1 MSGTVSEELYRI
13 RIQGSPGFYTNA
25 RSALTANSTFAHL
38 MHRLGHHDMRDKVK
52 PAGDAFET
60 IIAAYRNETSAE
72 AFQQWFR
79 DNFTQLIHVACAA
92 YDSWMNLSMPRSKG
106 SGGSVK
112 QRRLLDKA
120 KHRQKAEKHPIRK
133 PQDRRHGRA
142 SVRPS
147 ALRRDSRACASQ
159 VTVIDLTI
167 DSDWEDEDE
176 LLEVEAIL
184 SDSTAVNTA
193 LRVPRS
199 PASSPKRAL
208 KSITRSSMAA
218 SCSRTRRRKSDF
230 ANPIPLCTLNPTI
243 SGQPLMLGSAKHP
256 IVID

>member
-1 MSGTVSEELYRI
+1 MAAFPFNKGTVSDSIQRHVVDKIYSSHFVFELPPLSDAAWSSICNNSAERDRLEFVGDALMSGTVSEELYRI

-120 KHRQKAEKHPIRK
+120 KHRQKAEK
-133 PQDRRHGRA
+133 RA
-142 SVRPS
+142 RG
-147 ALRRDSRACASQ
+147 
-159 VTVIDLTI
+159 
-167 DSDWEDEDE
+167 
-176 LLEVEAIL
+176 LL
-184 SDSTAVNTA
+184 
-193 LRVPRS
+193 
-199 PASSPKRAL
+199 
-208 KSITRSSMAA
+208 
-218 SCSRTRRRKSDF
+218 
-230 ANPIPLCTLNPTI
+230 
-243 SGQPLMLGSAKHP
+243 
-256 IVID
+256 